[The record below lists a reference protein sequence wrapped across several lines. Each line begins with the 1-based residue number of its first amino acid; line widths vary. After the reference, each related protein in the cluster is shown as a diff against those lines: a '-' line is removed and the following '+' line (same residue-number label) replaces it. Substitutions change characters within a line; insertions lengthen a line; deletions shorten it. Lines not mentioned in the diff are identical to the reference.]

1 MSKKQLL
8 KTLDNSSY
16 FSIIAGAILV
26 LFFEIFAKPLLL
38 KAAIILFA
46 TSFLILIVL
55 SVMKLYFMINE
66 ITENDELL
74 VDKVK
79 ESKAWLIVRLA
90 VSIVLFVLMIVFLCI
105 Y

>member
-8 KTLDNSSY
+8 KTLDSSSY
-16 FSIIAGAILV
+16 SSIIAGAILV

-38 KAAIILFA
+38 KTAIIMFA
-46 TSFLILIVL
+46 ASFLILIVL

-74 VDKVK
+74 VDKEK

-90 VSIVLFVLMIVFLCI
+90 VAIVLFVLMIVFLCI